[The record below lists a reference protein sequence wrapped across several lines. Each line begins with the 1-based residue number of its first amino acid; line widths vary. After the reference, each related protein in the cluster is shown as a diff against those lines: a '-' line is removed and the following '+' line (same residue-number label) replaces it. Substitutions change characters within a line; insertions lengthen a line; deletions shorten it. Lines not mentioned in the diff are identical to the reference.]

1 MWLIPVSLYSLTS
14 SRMSFSLSCKWL
26 RRERSLQERWAHLAT
41 FFSWCCFQPLHA
53 GVSCDKTHKKLCTL
67 LITLSAPE
75 SRQTV
80 RSMQLFK
87 GPVEIKTEL
96 NYTIIGLS
104 LSGGQNLMNNDGH
117 RRQHHDACVF
127 LVSAPLSR
135 ETNCDCIVSS
145 SVFPTFNHDERRRYS
160 YLWCTAYSLIC
171 K

>member
-1 MWLIPVSLYSLTS
+1 MWLIPVSLYSLTT

-26 RRERSLQERWAHLAT
+26 RRDRSLQERWAHLAT

-53 GVSCDKTHKKLCTL
+53 GVSCDKTHKKLRTL
-67 LITLSAPE
+67 LPLPQKADTLYE
-75 SRQTV
+75 W
-80 RSMQLFK
+80 SMQSFK
-87 GPVEIKTEL
+87 RPVEIKTEL

-104 LSGGQNLMNNDGH
+104 LSGGQNLMNNDGW
-117 RRQHHDACVF
+117 RLC

-160 YLWCTAYSLIC
+160 YLWCTAYSLIW